1 MYSYS
6 PHPAKAFFSD
16 YNSVKTPQ
24 PLKNLN
30 NSSFIFENNRKIE
43 AKLNFSEKKPILK
56 NWRLSESQ
64 VLPSANESS
73 VYNEIVLM
81 LEDKMDDLSSLTKN
95 NLENKENKSPEKS
108 LESFKWEEKYSPIQN
123 KSLMSNIN
131 EILSMINRE
140 ESSISEDQDKNMD
153 LNHVNS
159 NNLI

>member
-1 MYSYS
+1 MHSYS

-16 YNSVKTPQ
+16 YNALKTPQ
-24 PLKNLN
+24 PLKNFNN
-30 NSSFIFENNRKIE
+30 NSTIFENNRKVE
-43 AKLNFSEKKPILK
+43 AKLNFSEKKPVLK

-81 LEDKMDDLSSLTKN
+81 LDDKMDDVSRFTKN
-95 NLENKENKSPEKS
+95 NLDNKENKSPEKS

-131 EILSMINRE
+131 EILFMINRE
-140 ESSISEDQDKNMD
+140 ESSISEEQDKNMD
-153 LNHVNS
+153 LSHVNS
-159 NNLI
+159 KA